1 MYISQVRVKCRL
13 HDHSMQ
19 VASVSCAETFRD
31 VDAIFLNPRM
41 RKPFRGCAHVTDDA
55 CRHTGS
61 NRSVQHIRINLTRES
76 INLIRSADLDS
87 RYTPGNH
94 YIIILP

>member
-31 VDAIFLNPRM
+31 VDAIFLKNE
-41 RKPFRGCAHVTDDA
+41 KAVSWFGAHVTDDA
-55 CRHTGS
+55 CRHTSS

-76 INLIRSADLDS
+76 INLIRS
-87 RYTPGNH
+87 T
-94 YIIILP
+94 